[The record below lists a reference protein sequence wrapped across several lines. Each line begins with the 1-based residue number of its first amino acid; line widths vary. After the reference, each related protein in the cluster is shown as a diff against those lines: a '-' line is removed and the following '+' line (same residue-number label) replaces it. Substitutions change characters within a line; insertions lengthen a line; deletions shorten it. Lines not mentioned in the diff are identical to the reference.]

1 MGIELLDNR
10 PSCVLI
16 RIWFFISEC
25 VAIAW
30 KSEYY
35 KSSCALDFQVLHR
48 HTNTVYISIRIHK
61 PDRCARKSLWRNVSL
76 PPRHFAEINFRLCCG
91 IHYLGRCKIFLRILF
106 FTELFWGECS
116 WHSARGGRIFKDC
129 RRIRYEYFVRGLYLR
144 SKNYLGLEARVVG
157 LFRNSA
163 RDHHPVRASP
173 GLLEIAGTLH
183 RGCGG
188 EVAAQF
194 SVALPK
200 LRIDTERTKNELY
213 RNRPPPNRPNCA
225 KKKTNE
231 IVFPYII
238 WSHHQFFSLSL
249 SSFWCCY
256 TRSR

>member
-1 MGIELLDNR
+1 MTKRFSPSPPFCRDKFQALLRNPLFR
-10 PSCVLI
+10 TLQNFSSNFIFHRAVL
-16 RIWFFISEC
+16 
-25 VAIAW
+25 
-30 KSEYY
+30 
-35 KSSCALDFQVLHR
+35 
-48 HTNTVYISIRIHK
+48 
-61 PDRCARKSLWRNVSL
+61 
-76 PPRHFAEINFRLCCG
+76 G
-91 IHYLGRCKIFLRILF
+91 
-106 FTELFWGECS
+106 GECS

-238 WSHHQFFSLSL
+238 
-249 SSFWCCY
+249 
-256 TRSR
+256 